1 MLTSL
6 RMDFP
11 QALSIHNS
19 NGRQWELGSLSTPE
33 HQSPQP
39 SSWNMLKCLSPT
51 KANWIVSWNQSGSG
65 PMCLNLAYYT
75 FTEKVKTFIKTTGC
89 TRCQGGCKQNNSDQ
103 WLINQDV
110 KDNTLNF
117 KNTFSLKF
125 KTYHLMEVACIWEVW
140 ETNRNFVEKNIQHLK
155 DISALT
161 SVPYHWKPIHRKVW
175 ANPWTQ
181 AHSDFGGGKIWTQI
195 QILQMVHP
203 YNGQNQHSGL
213 KHLHTFF
220 QVSKCG
226 STFWILSPSLT
237 ICNRIFSAALLW
249 KWVRKN
255 GTCLLNSSASFVY
268 QSYLLT
274 LVTKLRCYYFLLLFT
289 CRAKMS
295 IKEWV
300 EFSSLC
306 INMIVSYTPVTVNY
320 PCVKINRFT

>member
-1 MLTSL
+1 MSQIATSGIKMNRPNQHSFTDFIGADLHQLRIWPNGRKYLAEVFVCWILEVGGLVLLDLQLGTWNNFNFAVLTSV

-39 SSWNMLKCLSPT
+39 SSWNMLKCLAPT

-65 PMCLNLAYYT
+65 PMCLNLAYYA

-89 TRCQGGCKQNNSDQ
+89 TRCQGGCKQSNSDQ

-220 QVSKCG
+220 
-226 STFWILSPSLT
+226 
-237 ICNRIFSAALLW
+237 
-249 KWVRKN
+249 
-255 GTCLLNSSASFVY
+255 
-268 QSYLLT
+268 
-274 LVTKLRCYYFLLLFT
+274 RCQNADLHFESWAHL
-289 CRAKMS
+289 
-295 IKEWV
+295 
-300 EFSSLC
+300 
-306 INMIVSYTPVTVNY
+306 
-320 PCVKINRFT
+320 